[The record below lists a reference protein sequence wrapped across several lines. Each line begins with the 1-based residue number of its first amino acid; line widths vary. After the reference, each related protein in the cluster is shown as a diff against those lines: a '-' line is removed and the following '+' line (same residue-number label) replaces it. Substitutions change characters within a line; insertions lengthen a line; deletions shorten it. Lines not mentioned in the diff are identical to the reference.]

1 MIAVIAAL
9 AIATGSPAP
18 LAITPPPTPA
28 VITIEEPPAFWRCI
42 AHYESSDR
50 LSVINPVTGD
60 GGIFQIDP
68 RTLAAYAPPG
78 FPARAELAGLAEQYV
93 VAEAIY
99 AADGPWPWET
109 ADLCGGLAA

>member
-1 MIAVIAAL
+1 MIAIIAAL

-18 LAITPPPTPA
+18 LVTTPPQTSA
-28 VITIEEPPAFWRCI
+28 VITIEELPAFWSCI

-68 RTLAAYAPPG
+68 RTWAAYAPAG
-78 FPARAELAGLAEQYV
+78 FPARAELASLAEQYA